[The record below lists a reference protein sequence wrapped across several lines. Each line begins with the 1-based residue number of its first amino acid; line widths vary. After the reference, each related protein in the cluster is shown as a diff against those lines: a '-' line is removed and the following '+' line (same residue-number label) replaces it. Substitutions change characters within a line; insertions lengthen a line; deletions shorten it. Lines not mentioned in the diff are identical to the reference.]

1 MESRAATID
10 GGSPSKT
17 KREEFNYDA
26 IRKEIHDRFA
36 REKSNEKSTT
46 DAEQNK
52 RTALLYKTSTADA
65 FTKSPMNLGIFTQRQ
80 TDKMRRFIKDQ
91 AERGDT
97 GGVDTSATKKNYFV
111 DSTSYKS
118 YFVSSDVTGKF
129 IAIKPYD
136 QQ

>member
-1 MESRAATID
+1 
-10 GGSPSKT
+10 
-17 KREEFNYDA
+17 
-26 IRKEIHDRFA
+26 
-36 REKSNEKSTT
+36 
-46 DAEQNK
+46 
-52 RTALLYKTSTADA
+52 
-65 FTKSPMNLGIFTQRQ
+65 
-80 TDKMRRFIKDQ
+80 MRRFIKDQ

-129 IAIKPYD
+129 IANKPYD